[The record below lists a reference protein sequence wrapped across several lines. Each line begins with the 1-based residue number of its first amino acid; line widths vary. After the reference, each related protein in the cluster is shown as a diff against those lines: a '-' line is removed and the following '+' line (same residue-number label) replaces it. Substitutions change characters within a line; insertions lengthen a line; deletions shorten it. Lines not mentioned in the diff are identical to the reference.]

1 MARIEPYQHRCI
13 VQSIVQSGDLAGNK
27 RSQDVDPVEPVEVEY
42 AITCDNCG
50 EVLATPEQI
59 IAHIYGELLRE

>member
-1 MARIEPYQHRCI
+1 MARIEPYQHRC
-13 VQSIVQSGDLAGNK
+13 IVQSGDLAGNK
-27 RSQDVDPVEPVEVEY
+27 RSQDVDPVEVEY